1 MKMTSYV
8 GLDVGLRS
16 TSVCV
21 VDHAGMVLM
30 ERNVPSEVEDIARVI
45 RSTGVVV
52 EAVALE
58 TGNLTPWLTA
68 ALRAEGFRVVVLEAR
83 QVKTMLSSLRNKTDR
98 NDARGIAQ
106 ILRTGWYREAH
117 VKSLESQRLKTLL
130 AARKALS
137 RRHIDL
143 ENEIRGL
150 MKETVQPFR
159 SSLSPTARSG
169 SGRGV

>member
-1 MKMTSYV
+1 MRSYV

-30 ERNVPSEVEDIARVI
+30 ERNVPYEVEDIARVI

-68 ALRAEGFRVVVLEAR
+68 A
-83 QVKTMLSSLRNKTDR
+83 
-98 NDARGIAQ
+98 
-106 ILRTGWYREAH
+106 
-117 VKSLESQRLKTLL
+117 
-130 AARKALS
+130 
-137 RRHIDL
+137 
-143 ENEIRGL
+143 
-150 MKETVQPFR
+150 
-159 SSLSPTARSG
+159 
-169 SGRGV
+169 